1 MRNCSCWIRS
11 WTENRW
17 SQYNPFLADRI
28 KNYVNNEEL
37 LQNKLE
43 YLRLWFRKGW
53 QYPGCYLR
61 AFLDNTYQAW
71 YPGTSVVDDP
81 DGDIYYFDF
90 EGRNVLEM
98 KTISSRLTEFYRKIS
113 LEYYYQKIPV
123 IRALF
128 AIGTYFWLAVI
139 LFFYGIRRRRAEIWN
154 SWLLVLALC
163 LTVFLGP
170 ISLVR
175 YYLLLFYAAPAG
187 IFLLADRP

>member
-1 MRNCSCWIRS
+1 MV
-11 WTENRW
+11 
-17 SQYNPFLADRI
+17 P
-28 KNYVNNEEL
+28 
-37 LQNKLE
+37 
-43 YLRLWFRKGW
+43 KGW

-139 LFFYGIRRRRAEIWN
+139 LFSMASGGGGQRYGTVGCWFWHCALRSFWVPYPWCVIICFYFMQLRQV
-154 SWLLVLALC
+154 S
-163 LTVFLGP
+163 
-170 ISLVR
+170 S
-175 YYLLLFYAAPAG
+175 Y
-187 IFLLADRP
+187 

>member
-1 MRNCSCWIRS
+1 
-11 WTENRW
+11 
-17 SQYNPFLADRI
+17 
-28 KNYVNNEEL
+28 
-37 LQNKLE
+37 
-43 YLRLWFRKGW
+43 
-53 QYPGCYLR
+53 
-61 AFLDNTYQAW
+61 
-71 YPGTSVVDDP
+71 
-81 DGDIYYFDF
+81 
-90 EGRNVLEM
+90 M

-187 IFLLADRP
+187 IFLLADRPWQIPEACTTITCIRQWRWTGSVRSESIPERGEGHGDVRLGTPYDKGSETSLGVLCETQCTWKRRSTA